1 MASMGFSFVPFKSIA
16 SISTTQIEKSEDVV
30 LGIRTQDCK
39 MVCADVSSELWRSF
53 DILAAIFK
61 RKGYTKYNVM

>member
-1 MASMGFSFVPFKSIA
+1 MASIGFSFVPFKSIA

-39 MVCADVSSELWRSF
+39 MVCADVSSEL
-53 DILAAIFK
+53 
-61 RKGYTKYNVM
+61 